1 MIAPKLYARW
11 NESPEY
17 DVRSAAKSL
26 HLHFI
31 AYTVHA
37 TRGPMWWPRC
47 MTWQVSWYP
56 WDTPYVF
63 STVLLV
69 VWLLWTRDGLPSSAR
84 DGLPTATGFR
94 RRASGEGRHENY
106 LVFRRASGSPASL
119 VCSPPGGAGFLPP
132 SLTSGGQ
139 GFAWRVPRAGAGA
152 VCSER
157 SAGPLRGPAASFFC
171 KNSLQRGGLKR
182 AQARNRSSPKAQ

>member
-1 MIAPKLYARW
+1 
-11 NESPEY
+11 
-17 DVRSAAKSL
+17 
-26 HLHFI
+26 
-31 AYTVHA
+31 
-37 TRGPMWWPRC
+37 MWWPRC

-56 WDTPYVF
+56 WDTLYVF

-106 LVFRRASGSPASL
+106 LVFGRASGSPASL

-139 GFAWRVPRAGAGA
+139 RFSPGESHARARVRCAVSGPLYCKGAGLIA
-152 VCSER
+152 KS
-157 SAGPLRGPAASFFC
+157 
-171 KNSLQRGGLKR
+171 SLQRGGLKT
-182 AQARNRSSPKAQ
+182 AQARYRSSPLAQRTTFLAYKASVCLVIAAKLYARWIDSPKHDVSSTAKSLCDAR